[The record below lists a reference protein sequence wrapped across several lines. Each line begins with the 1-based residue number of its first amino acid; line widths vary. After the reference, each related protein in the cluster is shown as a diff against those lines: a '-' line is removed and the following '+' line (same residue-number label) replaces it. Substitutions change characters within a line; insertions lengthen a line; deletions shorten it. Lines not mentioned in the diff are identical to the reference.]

1 MQKVSKAYKEAMK
14 RPLRNRA
21 YIHISIG
28 VINQDAQKTACV
40 DVPENML
47 TEYSNF
53 TKPFDNYEIDSIY
66 ATAEQG
72 FARTDGS
79 MVFLPRNVRE
89 AFMNNGLV
97 TEGVLGSISIR
108 FGMKHLDIKGLTIDF
123 GEAYPTAFT
132 IESDLGI
139 KEYTGN
145 TLALWSTEDVFTG
158 VSFLRITPLSMANGQ
173 ARLRI
178 YKFLC
183 GVGNVFTN
191 KDIKSYSFKDYVSP
205 ISDRIPSQDM
215 SLTVYNYSFRYNI
228 YNPGSAIH
236 FMELGQEIR
245 VSFGYDVTGKGDIEW
260 LGSNEVYL
268 KTWDADDKEAKFT
281 ATDPFDNIKSTYY
294 KGRYRKEGITAFDLA
309 QDILEDMGL
318 EKNEYSVDPYLKG
331 MLIYNPVPVASHVEA
346 LQMLANACRCVL
358 FQDRSRR
365 IRIKSSF
372 TPDMA
377 AGANQQAI
385 HSHVENVLGNR
396 VRTTYAAAFRGFA
409 RTDGSMIFLPR
420 NQDNIFDD
428 TGYISAAV
436 CDENGKFEENPIV
449 EIILESTYNSYGMGL
464 NFRSVAPEEF
474 IIRTYNDEKLLG
486 VFEVVENKETECILN
501 QNFEGF
507 DRMEI
512 EFTKGYPD
520 SRIVLD
526 WIDFGDVT
534 DYVLEY
540 DRDLTASPRGRKQ
553 EHLKSLSVICTI
565 YSESTKEAG
574 QIYSE
579 EMKISPDEN
588 VKIVYFN
595 KASYE
600 ISAAFVMEQ
609 EGGEVTYCDM
619 LPDGTVIRIVESSDF
634 YAKLCFDSVTAEQMV
649 HVAVN
654 GKEYQ
659 TNESCHTVR
668 HNGIGEEKTWKNE
681 LISTVQQAKELEEWL
696 AEYYQEP
703 IEYEVSYR
711 GDPRVDA
718 NDLFFLELRNRE
730 QAMVR
735 CYQNE
740 LEYNGVWSGKMN
752 ARKVVKI

>member
-1 MQKVSKAYKEAMK
+1 MQKVSRAYKESMK

-158 VSFLRITPLSMANGQ
+158 VSFLRIT
-173 ARLRI
+173 RLRI

-228 YNPGSAIH
+228 DNPGSAIH

-346 LQMLANACRCVL
+346 LQMLANACC
-358 FQDRSRR
+358 F
-365 IRIKSSF
+365 K
-372 TPDMA
+372 T
-377 AGANQQAI
+377 GA
-385 HSHVENVLGNR
+385 E
-396 VRTTYAAAFRGFA
+396 
-409 RTDGSMIFLPR
+409 
-420 NQDNIFDD
+420 
-428 TGYISAAV
+428 
-436 CDENGKFEENPIV
+436 
-449 EIILESTYNSYGMGL
+449 
-464 NFRSVAPEEF
+464 
-474 IIRTYNDEKLLG
+474 
-486 VFEVVENKETECILN
+486 
-501 QNFEGF
+501 
-507 DRMEI
+507 
-512 EFTKGYPD
+512 
-520 SRIVLD
+520 
-526 WIDFGDVT
+526 
-534 DYVLEY
+534 
-540 DRDLTASPRGRKQ
+540 
-553 EHLKSLSVICTI
+553 
-565 YSESTKEAG
+565 
-574 QIYSE
+574 
-579 EMKISPDEN
+579 
-588 VKIVYFN
+588 
-595 KASYE
+595 
-600 ISAAFVMEQ
+600 
-609 EGGEVTYCDM
+609 
-619 LPDGTVIRIVESSDF
+619 
-634 YAKLCFDSVTAEQMV
+634 
-649 HVAVN
+649 
-654 GKEYQ
+654 
-659 TNESCHTVR
+659 
-668 HNGIGEEKTWKNE
+668 
-681 LISTVQQAKELEEWL
+681 
-696 AEYYQEP
+696 
-703 IEYEVSYR
+703 EYE
-711 GDPRVDA
+711 
-718 NDLFFLELRNRE
+718 
-730 QAMVR
+730 
-735 CYQNE
+735 
-740 LEYNGVWSGKMN
+740 
-752 ARKVVKI
+752 

>member
-228 YNPGSAIH
+228 DNPGSAIH

-260 LGSNEVYL
+260 LGSNEVY
-268 KTWDADDKEAKFT
+268 
-281 ATDPFDNIKSTYY
+281 
-294 KGRYRKEGITAFDLA
+294 
-309 QDILEDMGL
+309 
-318 EKNEYSVDPYLKG
+318 
-331 MLIYNPVPVASHVEA
+331 
-346 LQMLANACRCVL
+346 CC
-358 FQDRSRR
+358 
-365 IRIKSSF
+365 
-372 TPDMA
+372 
-377 AGANQQAI
+377 
-385 HSHVENVLGNR
+385 
-396 VRTTYAAAFRGFA
+396 
-409 RTDGSMIFLPR
+409 
-420 NQDNIFDD
+420 
-428 TGYISAAV
+428 
-436 CDENGKFEENPIV
+436 
-449 EIILESTYNSYGMGL
+449 
-464 NFRSVAPEEF
+464 
-474 IIRTYNDEKLLG
+474 
-486 VFEVVENKETECILN
+486 
-501 QNFEGF
+501 
-507 DRMEI
+507 
-512 EFTKGYPD
+512 
-520 SRIVLD
+520 
-526 WIDFGDVT
+526 
-534 DYVLEY
+534 
-540 DRDLTASPRGRKQ
+540 
-553 EHLKSLSVICTI
+553 
-565 YSESTKEAG
+565 
-574 QIYSE
+574 
-579 EMKISPDEN
+579 
-588 VKIVYFN
+588 
-595 KASYE
+595 
-600 ISAAFVMEQ
+600 
-609 EGGEVTYCDM
+609 
-619 LPDGTVIRIVESSDF
+619 SSD
-634 YAKLCFDSVTAEQMV
+634 
-649 HVAVN
+649 
-654 GKEYQ
+654 
-659 TNESCHTVR
+659 
-668 HNGIGEEKTWKNE
+668 
-681 LISTVQQAKELEEWL
+681 
-696 AEYYQEP
+696 
-703 IEYEVSYR
+703 
-711 GDPRVDA
+711 
-718 NDLFFLELRNRE
+718 
-730 QAMVR
+730 
-735 CYQNE
+735 
-740 LEYNGVWSGKMN
+740 
-752 ARKVVKI
+752 